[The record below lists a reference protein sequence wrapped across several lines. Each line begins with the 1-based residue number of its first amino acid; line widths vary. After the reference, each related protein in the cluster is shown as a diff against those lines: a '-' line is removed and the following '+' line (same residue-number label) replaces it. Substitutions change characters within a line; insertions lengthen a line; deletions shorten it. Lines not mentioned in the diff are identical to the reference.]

1 MLRPMR
7 VRLGTPSALA
17 DLAAAIEGV
26 GGSALV
32 SGDTVKLV
40 HPAGETAPY
49 AQCELTFFVRAWAV
63 AAERAQRARMAVEIL
78 S

>member
-1 MLRPMR
+1 MR
-7 VRLGTPSALA
+7 VRLGTPSAIA
-17 DLAAAIEGV
+17 DLAAAIEDV

-49 AQCELTFFVRAWAV
+49 AQCELAFFVRAWAV
-63 AAERAQRARMAVEIL
+63 GAERAQRARLAVEIL
-78 S
+78 A